1 MEKGGQDTRDMTDND
16 SSHWIIGVLKSIV
29 VLILTLVPLFGV
41 LYILVAVEFIPTAWR
56 WPVFLLTGT
65 IFLIGSVA
73 LLKRHGKIW
82 GYSLI
87 AGFSVTGATIVA
99 GGLLVLS
106 MIPIPL
112 IGSALN
118 ALAAGIATVS
128 FAILYF
134 MKLRTPEQGA
144 AAVTSSSKSS
154 ILPKVNLGFRKSP
167 EMVAGLEITQLP
179 SKYVLQGDDPQVI
192 AKKAA
197 AFESVLRQLFQSVIP
212 VVFRIQRFRNRTRV
226 FFLIWSRSEKELE
239 EYLTVL
245 EDALESNLPGCR
257 FRIHDRF
264 DGFTLSESVAGAA
277 AQVTGVP
284 LPLRDEAQNKSP
296 LDGMVTTLQKLERGI
311 YEVHLAGIWDGE
323 SEVERLQGEYQGAVE
338 DSEKTITKKKR
349 GFFTDDAQES
359 RRIVDPEAEQRAERL
374 KREIERLSGSL
385 LCRVQVSAVSL
396 EKDIEV
402 ADRNARR
409 LAGALVGQLRRD
421 SRDQEFKIKQ
431 TTKQKEVQRLL
442 RGLPAYEDTLL
453 TADEAAAYVL
463 LPTTDMG
470 IKTVTR
476 EKFVSGAQSAPRPRR
491 RKKGYRKMT
500 CDVDTNVRWKARPAK
515 LFFGPTLDESG
526 RATKIPVFMDIS
538 ALNTH
543 LGVFG
548 DIRSGKTTTVQSIA
562 GQAVSL
568 GVKPTILLASKTDE
582 WRKFLYIFPD
592 FRILT
597 AGVSMVAPLVVN
609 FWNAAPKAALVRH
622 SEKVVNIFKLLFP
635 THPTLEMHLKSLVE
649 GVYKRCGWDI
659 YADKRGR
666 PIMLTDFVEVVIKTV
681 DRLIYGNEV
690 NDNFRGALVHRAED
704 LINNKGLVEMYNT
717 KEGFSIEELLAHPTI
732 IEMDRQTNKDREMLM
747 AVLTTLIAEYKEN
760 NPTKE
765 ITNML
770 VIEEAHLLL
779 GEARG
784 LDDATAAVRY
794 EAQQRFVEMLRTVGG
809 RGLCA
814 VIIDQ
819 LPSRLIP
826 EVVDL
831 PVNKVIHSH
840 TNAVDCELMGKHTR
854 CTDAQIGHISGMG
867 VGEAIVYLANDK
879 EPKNVKIFPLQRF
892 IKNRIPEEPVSNEAV
907 RKHME
912 SVFAKNP
919 ELCSS
924 EPLSES
930 ERKRLRAELASRA
943 PEQNNRVSG
952 EEISRIDAIVTNKK
966 YAAFCRSRLGNGSDG
981 AAEDLCV
988 FIGHIARRFFDGSA
1002 NTQLELVDSTEQKY
1016 ATPSSKHV
1024 FKQVREMI
1032 REQAPA

>member
-87 AGFSVTGATIVA
+87 AGFSVAGATVVA

-128 FAILYF
+128 FVILYF
-134 MKLRTPEQGA
+134 MKLRTPGQGA

-179 SKYVLQGDDPQVI
+179 SKYVLEGDDPQVI

-323 SEVERLQGEYQGAVE
+323 SEVERLQGEYQRVVE

-385 LCRVQVSAVSL
+385 LCRVQVSAVSW

-421 SRDQEFKIKQ
+421 NRDQEFKIKQ

-476 EKFVSGAQSAPRPRR
+476 EKFISASKPAPDVQSCRKERTVTCRVNTNATWNERP
-491 RKKGYRKMT
+491 
-500 CDVDTNVRWKARPAK
+500 DK
-515 LFFGPTLDESG
+515 LMLGRTLDRSG
-526 RATKIPVFMDIS
+526 KTTNTAVFTDVS
-538 ALNTH
+538 DLNTH
-543 LGVFG
+543 IGVFG
-548 DIRSGKTTTVQSIA
+548 DIRSGKTTSVRSLV
-562 GQAVSL
+562 GQTISL
-568 GVKPTILLASKTDE
+568 GVNPVLLVSSKVDE
-582 WRKFLYIFPD
+582 WRNLQVVFPD
-592 FRILT
+592 LRIFT
-597 AGVSMVAPLVVN
+597 AGTSIVAPLVIN
-609 FWNAAPKAALVRH
+609 FWNAAPGAPLVRH
-622 SEKVVNIFKLLFP
+622 TEKVVDMFKMLFP
-635 THPTLEMHLKSLVE
+635 THPSLEMHLQTLVD
-649 GVYKRCGWDI
+649 GVYEKCGWDI
-659 YADKRGR
+659 DEDKRGR
-666 PIMLTDFVEVVIKTV
+666 PIMLTDFIEVVIGTV
-681 DRLIYGNEV
+681 DKLIYGDEV
-690 NDNFRGALVHRAED
+690 NDNFRGALVSRAEA
-704 LINNKGLVEMYNT
+704 LINNKGLVQMYNT

-732 IEMDRQTNKDREMLM
+732 IEMDRLTNKDRAMLTGI
-747 AVLTTLIAEYKEN
+747 LTTLIAEYKMY

-765 ITNML
+765 VTNML
-770 VIEEAHLLL
+770 VIEEAHHLLSKPW
-779 GEARG
+779 EMET
-784 LDDATAAVRY
+784 ATAAMRY
-794 EAQQRFVEMLRTVGG
+794 EAQQRFVEMLRLAGG
-809 RGLCA
+809 RGLCV

-819 LPSRLIP
+819 LPSKLIP

-831 PVNKVIHSH
+831 SVNKIIHSL
-840 TNAVDCELMGKHTR
+840 TNIDDCVLMGKHTR
-854 CTDAQIGHISGMG
+854 CTEAQTKHISGMG
-867 VGEAIVYLANDK
+867 VGEVIVFLAKDK
-879 EPKNVKIFPLQRF
+879 EPRNVQIARLQSF
-892 IKNRIPEEPVSNEAV
+892 FKEWLPEDPIPNEYV
-907 RKHME
+907 RQQMQK
-912 SVFAKNP
+912 VFAENP
-919 ELCSS
+919 GLSRS
-924 EPLSES
+924 EPLSKEQ
-930 ERKRLRAELASRA
+930 RQRLRNELESRRLKETI
-943 PEQNNRVSG
+943 PTPSRPT
-952 EEISRIDAIVTNKK
+952 SRIGNIVGNKK
-966 YAAFCRSRLGNGSDG
+966 YAAFCRSRLDNGSEG
-981 AAEDLCV
+981 AAKDLCV
-988 FIGHIARRFFDGSA
+988 FIGNIATRFFDGSA
-1002 NTQLELVDSTEQKY
+1002 NTQLELVDSTEQEY

-1032 REQAPA
+1032 REQAHA